1 MTANRLTFGCDG
13 GIMSNPRFA
22 CTTTFAACVLS
33 LAFAVDAAPPAY
45 SPPRTSDG
53 KPDLQ
58 GIWTNASLTT
68 LERARQYSSLT
79 LSDAEVTK
87 AADAHPQTIR
97 QRTDDGLDPS
107 HGKLDGSDL
116 KGGRGYNAFWTDPG
130 IHFGVVKGTHRTSW
144 IVDPANGRIPYTEPA
159 RAYLASLPRNGFD
172 GPESRP
178 LGERCI
184 AVGAR
189 VGPPMVNGL
198 YNNNY
203 QIVQT
208 RDHVVILVEMIQHA
222 RIVRLNARHAPEGVP
237 SLFGDSIGHWE
248 GDTLVVETTNFHA
261 LRARS
266 ANPAHLSHH
275 GKVIERF
282 TRASKQQI
290 LYEFTVEDPQ
300 FYAQPWRG
308 EMSFNASSAP
318 LYEYACHEGNYALSG
333 VLSGARAEER
343 AGKTP
348 SPTSGGE

>member
-1 MTANRLTFGCDG
+1 MGVT
-13 GIMSNPRFA
+13 MSNTRLA
-22 CTTTFAACVLS
+22 GATAFAASILVLACAS
-33 LAFAVDAAPPAY
+33 HAATPNYA
-45 SPPRTSDG
+45 PPRTSDG

-58 GIWTNASLTT
+58 GVWTNASLTT
-68 LERARQYSSLT
+68 LERAKQYTSLT
-79 LSDAEVTK
+79 LSNAEVTQ

-107 HGKLDGSDL
+107 QGKLDGTDL

-130 IHFGVVKGTHRTSW
+130 IHFGIVKGTHRTSW
-144 IVDPANGRIPYTEPA
+144 IVDPANGRIPYTQAA
-159 RAYLASLPRNGFD
+159 RAYLGSLPKNGFD

-208 RDHVVILVEMIQHA
+208 PDHVVILVEMIQHA
-222 RIVRLNARHAPEGVP
+222 RIIRLNGKRVPAGVP

-248 GDTLVVETTNFHA
+248 GDTLVVETTNFHP

-266 ANPAHLSHH
+266 ANPAYLSQH

-282 TRASKQQI
+282 TRASQQQI
-290 LYEFTVEDPQ
+290 LYEFTVDDPQ

-308 EMSFNASSAP
+308 EMSFNASTAP
-318 LYEYACHEGNYALSG
+318 LYEYACHEGNYALTG
-333 VLSGARAEER
+333 VLSGARAQER
-343 AGKTP
+343 DGKTP
-348 SPTSGGE
+348 TSTSGE